1 METLRLDHRDLRDG
15 EPSPRK
21 GFAMNG
27 IHQAATGH
35 RPQPQRHPLANPKVL
50 LYSHDTFGL
59 GHLRR
64 NLAIA
69 SHLLQRNRPFAA
81 RLLTGSP
88 VAASWPM
95 PAGLEV
101 QPLPPVIKTGAE
113 EYAARDRSTSFA
125 SVKLRREQL
134 ILESVIDYRP
144 DIFLIDHAPAG
155 MKGELLEALA
165 FIRSELPETR
175 IVLGLRDILDSPQ
188 TVCQLWRD
196 EGIYRLLDSTYDH
209 ILVYGSRHLFDA
221 VGEYRMPPAVAA
233 KASYCGYIVE
243 SGAGVAAATVQAS
256 RNDGSASRPPVILVT
271 TGGGGDGFPLMHAY
285 LRALNAMPHHAV
297 ESLLVTGPLM
307 DIEQRRALEQAAARR
322 PDIRIISQTTELT
335 ELIRHADL
343 VVAMCG
349 YNTTAEILA
358 ARKPAILAPRAAPR
372 AEQRLRANLIGK
384 LGLAWVVRPEEDLIV
399 RLGGL
404 LQSFLAGE
412 RPEQPEWNRVDLAG
426 VRRVGDALDELLE
439 RSAFA
444 IEAAA

>member
-21 GFAMNG
+21 GFEMNG
-27 IHQAATGH
+27 IDQAATGH
-35 RPQPQRHPLANPKVL
+35 RPQSQRHPLANPKVL

-69 SHLLQRNRPFAA
+69 SHLLQRKRPFAA

-88 VAASWPM
+88 VAAYWRM

-101 QPLPPVIKTGAE
+101 QPLPPVVKTGAE
-113 EYAARDRSTSFA
+113 EYVARDRSMSFA
-125 SVKLRREQL
+125 LAKARREEL
-134 ILESVIDYRP
+134 ILESVIGYRP
-144 DIFLIDHAPAG
+144 EVFLVDHAPAG

-165 FIRSELPETR
+165 FIRSELPGTR

-188 TVCQLWRD
+188 TVRQLWRD
-196 EGIYRLLDSTYDH
+196 EGVYRLLDSTYDH

-221 VGEYRMPPAVAA
+221 VGEYQMPPAVAA

-243 SGAGVAAATVQAS
+243 SGTELGVAPARLPATIEPAS
-256 RNDGSASRPPVILVT
+256 RRPVILVT
-271 TGGGGDGFPLMHAY
+271 AGGGGDGFPLMHGY
-285 LRALNAMPHHAV
+285 VRALNAMPHYAA

-335 ELIRHADL
+335 ELIRNADL

-372 AEQRLRANLIGK
+372 AEQRLRATLIGK

-399 RLGGL
+399 RLSGL
-404 LQSFLAGE
+404 LRAFLAGE

-426 VRRVGDALDELLE
+426 VHRVGDALDELLVP
-439 RSAFA
+439 SIFA
-444 IEAAA
+444 LEAAA